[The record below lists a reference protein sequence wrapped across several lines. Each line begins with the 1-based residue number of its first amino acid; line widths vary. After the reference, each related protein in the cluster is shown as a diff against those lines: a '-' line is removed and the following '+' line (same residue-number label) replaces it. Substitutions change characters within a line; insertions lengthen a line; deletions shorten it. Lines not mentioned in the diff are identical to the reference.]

1 MLCCTALGRA
11 VLCFGGRLCEPYCSA
26 DRSQSAPPIP
36 TLTPRCGCP
45 WWSSEEWD
53 ARCLRCGWD
62 CESQGYDNDSQ
73 PLPKHRPKWETFTA
87 AIREGRTPAWSGK
100 ATAR

>member
-1 MLCCTALGRA
+1 MCLCSQTWGWSFE
-11 VLCFGGRLCEPYCSA
+11 VLCYCS
-26 DRSQSAPPIP
+26 DSALAVPLHP
-36 TLTPRCGCP
+36 TRLPCSSSLRCGCP

-73 PLPKHRPKWETFTA
+73 PLPKHRPKWEAFTA
-87 AIREGRTPAWSGK
+87 AIRDGHTPAWAGK
-100 ATAR
+100 AAAR

>member
-1 MLCCTALGRA
+1 MYLYRPWPHDHCSPTVCSPTA
-11 VLCFGGRLCEPYCSA
+11 C
-26 DRSQSAPPIP
+26 PPSPI
-36 TLTPRCGCP
+36 RCGCP

-73 PLPKHRPKWETFTA
+73 PLPKHRPKWEAFTA
-87 AIREGRTPAWSGK
+87 AIREGRTPAW
-100 ATAR
+100 AR